1 MQSALRHLLP
11 ALLFFVAVT
20 SHAGCLVT
28 KKTCIDPGATRVID
42 GIAVTRD
49 CWGYEEEKTCLKPD
63 TCLLYTSDAADE
75 L

>member
-1 MQSALRHLLP
+1 MPSALRHLLP

-42 GIAVTRD
+42 GIADAGLLGLRRRKDVFETRYRD
-49 CWGYEEEKTCLKPD
+49 KRLRDP
-63 TCLLYTSDAADE
+63 LR
-75 L
+75 